1 MQLKS
6 KTMKI
11 YSIHYNKPEYIELQ
25 KKSFDKWVKFDYEFI
40 VVNNAIDINLINLI
54 STTSQDLGLRT
65 INCNNN
71 ISGMS
76 SVSHQNSFKY
86 IIDDVQDGDNVMI
99 VDHDLFVMN
108 EVDES
113 YYNKHDM
120 VILPQLRGNIEYPWP
135 GLIIFNNIK
144 RKCEISFDSV
154 TIENESCDT
163 GGKMY
168 YYIKDN
174 NLNIKKV
181 NESYF
186 DDGSMLMSNLDNIF
200 IHLISG
206 SGWNS
211 AYDLENKLIFLK
223 EKIKI

>member
-1 MQLKS
+1 
-6 KTMKI
+6 
-11 YSIHYNKPEYIELQ
+11 
-25 KKSFDKWVKFDYEFI
+25 
-40 VVNNAIDINLINLI
+40 
-54 STTSQDLGLRT
+54 
-65 INCNNN
+65 
-71 ISGMS
+71 
-76 SVSHQNSFKY
+76 
-86 IIDDVQDGDNVMI
+86 MI

-144 RKCEISFDSV
+144 RKCEISFDSA

>member
-1 MQLKS
+1 
-6 KTMKI
+6 
-11 YSIHYNKPEYIELQ
+11 
-25 KKSFDKWVKFDYEFI
+25 VK
-40 VVNNAIDINLINLI
+40 
-54 STTSQDLGLRT
+54 
-65 INCNNN
+65 
-71 ISGMS
+71 
-76 SVSHQNSFKY
+76 
-86 IIDDVQDGDNVMI
+86 DGDDVMI

-113 YYNKHDM
+113 YYNKHDIVM
-120 VILPQLRGNIEYPWP
+120 VPQLRGNIEYPWP
-135 GLIIFNNIK
+135 GLIIFNKIK
-144 RKCEISFDSV
+144 RKHEISFDCGL
-154 TIENESCDT
+154 IENERCDT

-168 YYIKDN
+168 YYIKDS
-174 NLNIKKV
+174 NLNIKKI

-186 DDGSMLMSNLDNIF
+186 DTSGSMLTSNLDNIF